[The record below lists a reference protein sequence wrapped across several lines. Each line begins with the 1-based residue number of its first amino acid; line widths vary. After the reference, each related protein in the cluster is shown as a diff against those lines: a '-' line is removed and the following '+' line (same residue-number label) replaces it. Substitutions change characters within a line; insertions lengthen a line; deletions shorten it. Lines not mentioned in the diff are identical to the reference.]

1 MAKTISIKKSVYEE
15 LKAFKKENESF
26 SEFLNRLVKSQSRKN
41 ILESLRRSIEFENK
55 EKLIKEIENKRWKR
69 RK

>member
-26 SEFLNRLVKSQSRKN
+26 RLSEHARS
-41 ILESLRRSIEFENK
+41 SLRH
-55 EKLIKEIENKRWKR
+55 
-69 RK
+69 RKIL

>member
-1 MAKTISIKKSVYEE
+1 
-15 LKAFKKENESF
+15 
-26 SEFLNRLVKSQSRKN
+26 LVKSQSRKN